1 MCLVVRVR
9 SQRGTPCFRAHM
21 IPSRSASGMCRPLI
35 LRLRR
40 NEDGWIDNSVTGITQ
55 AIFNIFYAILFK

>member
-21 IPSRSASGMCRPLI
+21 MPSRSASGMCRPLI

-40 NEDGWIDNSVTGITQ
+40 NEDGWIDSSVTQ